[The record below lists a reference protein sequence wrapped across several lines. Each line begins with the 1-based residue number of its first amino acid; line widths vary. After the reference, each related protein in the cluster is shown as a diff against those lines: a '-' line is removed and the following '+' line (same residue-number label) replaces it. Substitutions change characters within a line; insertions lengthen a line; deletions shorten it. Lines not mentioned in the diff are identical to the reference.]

1 MRVSFSTA
9 LMCLSN
15 SSELYPSRNRCLHSF
30 QWCSKC
36 LQSCSKCLQWC
47 SKCLQWCSK
56 CLQWCSKC
64 LQWCSKCLQW
74 CSKCLQ
80 SCSKCF
86 DMAQI
91 RLILSAW
98 LYRILSFNDFECSE
112 SIWRKIK
119 AFSIYFG
126 VIFVVLDIHLCIQKR
141 NTGFWNFVLI
151 FNWVVFWI

>member
-1 MRVSFSTA
+1 MIFGKNRLYVTTKGMRVSFSTA

-15 SSELYPSRNRCLHSF
+15 SSELYPSRNCCLHS
-30 QWCSKC
+30 
-36 LQSCSKCLQWC
+36 LQWC
-47 SKCLQWCSK
+47 SKS
-56 CLQWCSKC
+56 
-64 LQWCSKCLQW
+64 
-74 CSKCLQ
+74 
-80 SCSKCF
+80 F

-98 LYRILSFNDFECSE
+98 LYRILSFNDFGCSE

-119 AFSIYFG
+119 VFSIYFG

-151 FNWVVFWI
+151 FNESCFGFNSPKFRTICSLLSVPIKNISSMNLK